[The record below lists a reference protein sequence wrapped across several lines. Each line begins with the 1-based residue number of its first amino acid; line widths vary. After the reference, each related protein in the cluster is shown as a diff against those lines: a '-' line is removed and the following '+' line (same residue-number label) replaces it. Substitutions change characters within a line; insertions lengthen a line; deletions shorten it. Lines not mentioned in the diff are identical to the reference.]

1 MVGFVTSCTCGLFQE
16 TCGELGGRD
25 KSGNGEH
32 KWERKRKKVGSRKRM
47 KGGKNTFYGKR

>member
-32 KWERKRKKVGSRKRM
+32 KWEQKRKKVGSRK
-47 KGGKNTFYGKR
+47 